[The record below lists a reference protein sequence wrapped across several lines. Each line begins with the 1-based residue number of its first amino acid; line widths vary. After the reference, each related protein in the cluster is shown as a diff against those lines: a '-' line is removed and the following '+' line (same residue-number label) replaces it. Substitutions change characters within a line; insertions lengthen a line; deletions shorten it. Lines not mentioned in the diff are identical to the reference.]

1 MMVDP
6 ESDEEKEKRRQQL
19 FCYSLGVV
27 LLITTPYN
35 TCGDSM
41 NHWVTLK
48 TWVIVLQMISFM
60 QYGKESVGRELNK
73 RLARGEI
80 TYQTKSRIKM
90 AVTIGC
96 EMFHSIW

>member
-1 MMVDP
+1 
-6 ESDEEKEKRRQQL
+6 
-19 FCYSLGVV
+19 
-27 LLITTPYN
+27 
-35 TCGDSM
+35 M